1 MVPPNNIGP
10 TACRRYSNEV
20 TTPKLPPPP
29 RSAQNRSGFSVALVR
44 ARRPSAVTTS
54 TAVRLSHERPYL
66 RPMRPTPPPSVS
78 PATPV
83 SAAVPAVVASPK
95 ACASRSNSP
104 SSTPDSTR
112 ARPARGSTRTLRM
125 DDTSTTRPPS
135 QPDCPDRLW
144 PPPRTAVSRPCAATP
159 AAQKVLLFTFS
170 PHQCHASVLRPRPGR
185 QAQVAHALRLPGL
198 WHTGAPRAGETDRW
212 LIAS

>member
-95 ACASRSNSP
+95 ACASRSTAASSP
-104 SSTPDSTR
+104 SVAASERRQGKLAAAS
-112 ARPARGSTRTLRM
+112 
-125 DDTSTTRPPS
+125 
-135 QPDCPDRLW
+135 
-144 PPPRTAVSRPCAATP
+144 AATP

-170 PHQCHASVLRPRPGR
+170 PQQCHASVLRPRPGR